1 MSTDSE
7 FSALR
12 TESRRVRTFYR
23 RFGRKD
29 EDSGISLVE
38 ILVSMMIFAMIAIS
52 VAYSL
57 TLSLTMADDAR
68 QRVVAANLAAGEVD
82 LLRAV
87 TDVFSILDKTTTVVV
102 GADSYTVERSTNWFT
117 GGSGDASC
125 GAGAGTLQYKRVNV
139 SVTWTGMRA
148 ATQPVQSDTILAP
161 EGRINDP
168 SLGSILISVLNAS
181 GTGSAGMAVT
191 ATPSAI
197 TGNTAVALTTAPLAT
212 DAQGCSYVLKVAP
225 GTYDVKVTKTGYVDT
240 AQALNTS
247 VRAVTVA
254 AGAAASAAF
263 QLDLPAKYTVNYA
276 SNYTAGTALKPTN
289 LEMTFFN
296 TYGTFYS
303 QAAVN
308 PTQLHPFPAGYVGM
322 PGHYITAGAVGGD
335 CKSVDPEAWPSRTV
349 GAITYAAARQPVA
362 EATPGG
368 PITLKAP
375 MGVANVKLQSVGGTY
390 LNAVSQA
397 VGPTGAGDPG
407 CAVGMAYTFGTVLS
421 TTAIIQNTIALP
433 YGSWKL
439 YSASSATG
447 TTNLIA
453 TTAVTLTGEGTLT
466 STGGIVTFDPRTA
479 VTP

>member
-1 MSTDSE
+1 MRLPRPNPVHVDLDS
-7 FSALR
+7 
-12 TESRRVRTFYR
+12 
-23 RFGRKD
+23 
-29 EDSGISLVE
+29 DSGLSLIE
-38 ILVSMMIFAMIAIS
+38 ILVAMMIFAMISIS

-57 TLSLTMADDAR
+57 TLSLTMASDAR
-68 QRVVAANLAAGEVD
+68 QRVVAANLAAEEVD

-87 TDVFSILDKTTTVVV
+87 TDVFTVLDKTRTVVV

-117 GGSGDASC
+117 GGNADASC
-125 GAGAGTLQYKRVNV
+125 GAGAGTLQYKRVNI
-139 SVTWTGMRA
+139 SVTWVGMRS

-161 EGRINDP
+161 DGRINDP
-168 SLGSILISVLNAS
+168 SLGSILVSVLNAS

-191 ATPSAI
+191 ATPSAVAA
-197 TGNTAVALTTAPLAT
+197 NTAVALTTTPLAT

-247 VRAVTVA
+247 VRTVTVA

-303 QAAVN
+303 QAVVN

-322 PGHYITAGAVGGD
+322 PGHYITPGAVGGD

-349 GAITYAAARQPVA
+349 GAITYDGERQPVA
-362 EATPGG
+362 AATPGG
-368 PITLKAP
+368 PITLAAP
-375 MGVANVKLQSVGGTY
+375 MGVAKVTLKSAGGTF
-390 LNAVSQA
+390 LNAVSQS
-397 VGPTGAGDPG
+397 VGPTGTGDPG
-407 CAVGMAYTFGTVLS
+407 CAVGMTYSFGEVLS
-421 TTAIIQNTIALP
+421 TSVSKQNTIALP

-439 YSASSATG
+439 YSATTATG

-466 STGGIVTFDPRTA
+466 SAGGIVTFDPRTA